1 MVATFPWFWIYPWP
15 DLWFFC
21 SLGRRRCCSSTRGVA
36 ATTRPWQLGRFT
48 ASNETGCS
56 SPPFG
61 GEATALSPLSGEIAS
76 HANRK
81 AAAGSQSWF
90 FQSWSFQSWCLQP
103 WCFQSWCFSR
113 GASSRG
119 ASSRGLPVVVLPAV
133 VLPVVMLPAMVL
145 PAAVRP
151 VVVMLLQPQV
161 ISALR
166 GMLMQPPC
174 RSRESSDLRQP
185 GPNWVHV
192 SVPNTTSVECCC
204 SRSLGLP

>member
-1 MVATFPWFWIYPWP
+1 MRRAAHLASFRRRGH
-15 DLWFFC
+15 C
-21 SLGRRRCCSSTRGVA
+21 SLA
-36 ATTRPWQLGRFT
+36 
-48 ASNETGCS
+48 
-56 SPPFG
+56 PFG
-61 GEATALSPLSGEIAS
+61 GDRIHTQTEMPLQDL
-76 HANRK
+76 
-81 AAAGSQSWF
+81 QSWF
-90 FQSWSFQSWCLQP
+90 FQSWSFQSWCFQP

-119 ASSRGLPVVVLPAV
+119 ASSRGLPVVALPAV

-166 GMLMQPPC
+166 GMLMQPPS

-192 SVPNTTSVECCC
+192 SVPNTTNVECCC
-204 SRSLGLP
+204 RRSLGLP